1 MIEIERTQI
10 HFISDVLLAVAVLA
24 SSVIW
29 CYLILTSKNIMRVLK
44 KHSLTPSNAGVE
56 TRIAIHYS
64 LLAK

>member
-10 HFISDVLLAVAVLA
+10 HFLSDVLVAVAVLV
-24 SSVIW
+24 SGVI
-29 CYLILTSKNIMRVLK
+29 LNSITIKNIIRVLK

-56 TRIAIHYS
+56 SRIPIHYS

>member
-10 HFISDVLLAVAVLA
+10 QSDVLVAVAVLV
-24 SSVIW
+24 SGVI
-29 CYLILTSKNIMRVLK
+29 LNSITIKNIIRVLK

-56 TRIAIHYS
+56 TRIPIHYS